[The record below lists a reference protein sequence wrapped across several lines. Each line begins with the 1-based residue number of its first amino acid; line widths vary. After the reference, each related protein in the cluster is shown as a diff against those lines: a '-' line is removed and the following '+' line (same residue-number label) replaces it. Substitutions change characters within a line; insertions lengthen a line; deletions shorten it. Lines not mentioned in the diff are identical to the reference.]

1 LILFAAG
8 LLMQLGV
15 CELRPCDASDVD
27 ERALALVEAC
37 AVGPHEKPAGRR
49 CLVEAAILWRLES
62 RLAWYPPARG
72 TGCGPLQ
79 VIPTRLHNSRI
90 GWTTT
95 PPCAGLRDP
104 LLGLR
109 WGVVVLR
116 LKARW
121 GSWRARARAYNGS
134 RLRDAYARR
143 ALVWERRIRGALN
156 DS

>member
-1 LILFAAG
+1 MILFAAG

-27 ERALALVEAC
+27 ERAVA
-37 AVGPHEKPAGRR
+37 
-49 CLVEAAILWRLES
+49 LVEAAILWRLES